1 MSKLSNMQINEILT
15 EFANNNP
22 QIELT
27 ENQIQTTVDLFNRL
41 MNEKV
46 NKNKN
51 LWEQEALVTDIAI
64 GLTLKPKGETPD
76 FIFRQHSDNKHLDFF
91 DTFLAYGETKKIE
104 EMLKEYNL
112 PSDILKGLKPN
123 QEIDF
128 VKKYDKNVIE
138 IKGNITFSP
147 DGEKE
152 QNDYLEIYLNGENIY
167 SWHRNPINENVV
179 NNNINSEPYEHNNQE
194 FEDKAPKEQPK
205 RKDGKPRKSTY
216 IGKIVT
222 SNNIIIEESYDRLGR
237 RRLQYA
243 AGTVINGVKVG
254 GRTVKQK

>member
-1 MSKLSNMQINEILT
+1 MSKLSNMQINAILT

-27 ENQIQTTVDLFNRL
+27 ENQIQTTIDLFNRL
-41 MNEKV
+41 MNENV

-64 GLTLKPKGETPD
+64 GLTIKPKGETPE

-91 DTFLAYGETKKIE
+91 DTFLAPGETKKIE

-123 QEIDF
+123 QEIDL
-128 VKKYDKNVIE
+128 VKKYEKNKIE

-152 QNDYLEIYLNGENIY
+152 QNDYLEIYLNGVNIY
-167 SWHRNPINENVV
+167 SWHRNAINENVV
-179 NNNINSEPYEHNNQE
+179 NNNINPEPGENHNQE
-194 FEDKAPKEQPK
+194 FENKTPKAPPPTKS
-205 RKDGKPRKSTY
+205 GKPRKGIY
-216 IGKIVT
+216 
-222 SNNIIIEESYDRLGR
+222 L
-237 RRLQYA
+237 
-243 AGTVINGVKVG
+243 GTVISSDGDNVTIEKLKN
-254 GRTVKQK
+254 GRTVYRGSNGRFTKK